1 VERFTDMR
9 EDDRQ
14 PFQAERLLNQDRSVR
29 DLGQAFIGPRGR
41 ADHIGATLLIMALIL
56 IWCPKYHS

>member
-1 VERFTDMR
+1 
-9 EDDRQ
+9 
-14 PFQAERLLNQDRSVR
+14 
-29 DLGQAFIGPRGR
+29 LGQAFIGPRGR